1 MLLNVQRRTVVE
13 AQADLEE
20 DLAAAEACPSEEVE
34 AYPEEVE
41 AYPEEAEAYPEE
53 AEAYPS

>member
-1 MLLNVQRRTVVE
+1 MLMNVQRLTVVE

-41 AYPEEAEAYPEE
+41 AYPEEAEAYP
-53 AEAYPS
+53 S